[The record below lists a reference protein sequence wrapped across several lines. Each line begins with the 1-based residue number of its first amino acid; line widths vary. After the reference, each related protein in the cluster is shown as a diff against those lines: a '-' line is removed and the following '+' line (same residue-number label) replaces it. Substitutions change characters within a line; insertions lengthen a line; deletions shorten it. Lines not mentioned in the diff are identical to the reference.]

1 MDTHTYNCLYCHEE
15 YIPKRRHSQ
24 KYCSN
29 SCRSKAYHIRNRSNK
44 KPQPAIEQQEKTE
57 TKKQETL
64 KEMFKSF
71 AIVFGGSYL
80 SDKIQALLT
89 APDDKPSTKGDVKI
103 ILDCILQVRQ
113 LYKIEDG
120 PTGPNGEIAY
130 FDIFSKRIVY
140 KKPTG
145 NIQPD
150 NPFRLY

>member
-15 YIPKRRHSQ
+15 YIPKRRYSQ

-44 KPQPAIEQQEKTE
+44 KQQSPLPQQEKTE
-57 TKKQETL
+57 TIKQETEKVTL
-64 KEMFKSF
+64 AGVVT
-71 AIVFGGSYL
+71 AITGSIL
-80 SDKIQALLT
+80 SDMIQTLYKT
-89 APDDKPSTKGDVKI
+89 PDNKSATKGDIKLV
-103 ILDCILQVRQ
+103 LDYILQVRQ

-120 PTGPNGEIAY
+120 PTGSNGEIAY

-145 NIQPD
+145 SIQPD
-150 NPFRLY
+150 NTFRLV